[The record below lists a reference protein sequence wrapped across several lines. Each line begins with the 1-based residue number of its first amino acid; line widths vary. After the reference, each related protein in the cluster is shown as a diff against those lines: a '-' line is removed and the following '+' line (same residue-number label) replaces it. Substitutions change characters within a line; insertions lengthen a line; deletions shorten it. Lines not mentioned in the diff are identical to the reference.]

1 LQTRLGYY
9 ADKVIEWGW
18 LACAVFAPLFF
29 NVYSSRVFEPDKIT
43 TIRSIVLIMVVAW
56 LVKLGESGWRGA
68 SQSQAVT
75 RPGKVAAAA
84 DSVVETAGPS
94 WLSFLRVPVVIA
106 IVVYALVYLL
116 STLFTLTPQASI
128 FGSYQRE
135 QGFYSQLSYMML
147 GILLITNLRSRAQVN
162 RLINFMLMASLP
174 VALYGLLQAVKL
186 DPLPWAGDT
195 SSRVA
200 SSMGNA
206 IFVAAWLIM
215 VVPFAIYR
223 LAIGLSGALA
233 ARSAALNGENGS
245 SGSTDSAIRLR
256 PSSDQSAIRLRPSS
270 SESAIG
276 ASAIP
281 APPRRGRQVVVPNF
295 SWAVVANCLGVI
307 MSSLMLFFLALRM
320 MAGLPYPDAR
330 TWWVL
335 PVALVYFCFSVGA
348 IEWLGQRRDDP
359 RQTAVFLPIVG
370 TLLFFVTFV
379 ALTVTWS
386 LSNDPTTGDIV
397 MKIGFD
403 GAGLLW
409 ALFFFLLWCSVSASV
424 YALSGREREGG
435 YSNEN
440 RGILRASLNVGYAL
454 LILIDVG
461 CIYLTQSRGPW
472 LGLGAG
478 LVVFMVG
485 MWLLGR
491 SRGVRWMARLGG
503 IASALVL
510 AVSIFVGAL
519 NLPSSPLQA
528 LNNLPLL
535 GRGIERL
542 STLTRT
548 EDGTGRVR
556 ELIWGGATQLI
567 LSDPVRALIGW
578 GPESMY
584 VAYNRFY
591 PPQLGQV
598 ELRNATPDR
607 SHNVEFDQMVT
618 MGVIGLLAYYFLV
631 GTFFFFGLRLLKRA
645 RNTADRLFALA
656 IIAALASHFIEIQ
669 TGIQIASTWS
679 YFYLILGM
687 MVAFGYY
694 ITGYLRSPEAVPV
707 DAQTGHTGL
716 DGNGSTH
723 LAAEDA
729 AESPLALSQTRPVTA
744 AVGAAGR
751 AGATASTTII
761 SNGKTVSSAQLPRT
775 KSKASQPVQQSQG
788 RGSTSGGGRGDSSQA
803 HRRTDTGGNYQP
815 DGRRRQSSQQYAQAR
830 GNASL
835 EWFRNP
841 ILLVLYGA
849 ALIVALFVVFTVNS
863 ASVEADT
870 LFKQAQAYDGA
881 NPPRYFSLSPT
892 YPGSLSFYQN
902 AISLE
907 PNEDYYYLFEGRS
920 WLEAAK
926 QVDTE
931 SCPSGNGQTVPCNQ
945 RLQQQWSTDAT
956 QAAREKQDEKL
967 YRLQQAQQILTEAHQ
982 LSPLN
987 TDHYANLGRLYLY
1000 WADPSGGNDPSKAP
1014 LAVQWMQ
1021 QATQHTPGNAQLWDE
1036 LAVAYSRDNQFQAG
1050 MDAINHSQHDVDS
1063 TYANTPYIKGEL
1075 LRERAAT
1082 IQNELNAGATLPSDG
1097 ETDWGKLVLEAGQ
1110 AYSDTIALDSGQFLD
1125 TQAKDRITFLL
1136 SASQPF
1142 TKSNTTLA
1150 PDVLHNILTN
1160 TVGLAFRNQITNWEG
1175 QLSTFVNAHG
1185 IAVQSGAQ
1193 VPDTTLQT
1201 LIANPAWADAA
1212 GQTWLDSSLQTIT
1225 TDAAQAHY
1233 GLGLIYQAEGDKAK
1247 ATAEYNRA
1255 LLLKPTYS
1263 DPNTALQTLK

>member
-1 LQTRLGYY
+1 MQTRLGYY

-43 TIRSIVLIMVVAW
+43 TIRSFVLIMVVAW
-56 LVKLGESGWRGA
+56 LVKLSESGWRGA
-68 SQSQAVT
+68 SRSQATT
-75 RPGKVAAAA
+75 RSGKVAAAA

-94 WLSFLRVPVVIA
+94 WLGFLRVPVVIA

-116 STLFTLTPQASI
+116 STVFTVTPQASI

-147 GILLITNLRSRAQVN
+147 GILLITNLRSRAQMN

-195 SSRVA
+195 ASRVA

-233 ARSAALNGENGS
+233 ARNAALNGENGAGS
-245 SGSTDSAIRLR
+245 TDPEDSTDSAARPR
-256 PSSDQSAIRLRPSS
+256 PSFSGSGPSQSAIRNPQ
-270 SESAIG
+270 
-276 ASAIP
+276 SAIP
-281 APPRRGRQVVVPNF
+281 PPPPPRRGRPVAVPNF
-295 SWAVVANCLGVI
+295 SWAVVANSLGVI
-307 MSSLMLFFLALRM
+307 MSSLMVFFLALRM

-348 IEWLGQRRDDP
+348 IEWLGQHRNDP
-359 RQTAVFLPIVG
+359 RQTGVFLPIIG

-386 LSNDPTTGDIV
+386 LSNDPNTGDIV

-409 ALFFFLLWCSVSASV
+409 ALFFFLLWCSASASV
-424 YALSGREREGG
+424 YALAGREREGG
-435 YSNEN
+435 YANEN
-440 RGILRASLNVGYAL
+440 RGILRASLNVGYVL
-454 LILIDVG
+454 LILVDVE

-491 SRGVRWMARLGG
+491 SRGVRWMSRLGG
-503 IASALVL
+503 IATALVL
-510 AVSIFVGAL
+510 VAAIFVGAL
-519 NLPSSPLQA
+519 NLPNSPLQA
-528 LNNLPLL
+528 LGNLPIL
-535 GRGIERL
+535 GRGIDRL

-548 EDGTGRVR
+548 EDGTGKVR

-618 MGVIGLLAYYFLV
+618 MGVLGLLAYYFLM

-656 IIAALASHFIEIQ
+656 IVAALASHFIEIQ
-669 TGIQIASTWS
+669 TGIQIASTWT

-694 ITGYLRSPEAVPV
+694 ITGYLRSPEAVAAE
-707 DAQTGHTGL
+707 AQTGHAGQ
-716 DGNGSTH
+716 DGNGATH

-729 AESPLALSQTRPVTA
+729 AEPSLALSQTRPVAA

-751 AGATASTTII
+751 AAAGASTTMI
-761 SNGKTVSSAQLPRT
+761 SNGKTVSSAPVPRT

-788 RGSTSGGGRGDSSQA
+788 RGSANGGGRGEG
-803 HRRTDTGGNYQP
+803 RRTDTGGSSQT
-815 DGRRRQSSQQYAQAR
+815 DVRRRQSAQQYAPAR
-830 GNASL
+830 GPVSL
-835 EWFRNP
+835 AWFRNP
-841 ILLVLYGA
+841 ILLVVYVA
-849 ALIVALFVVFTVNS
+849 ALAVALFVVLTINS

-892 YPGSLSFYQN
+892 YPGSLQFYQD
-902 AISLE
+902 AIGLQ

-926 QVDTE
+926 QVDSET
-931 SCPSGNGQTVPCNQ
+931 CPSGNGQTVPCNQ
-945 RLQQQWSTDAT
+945 RLQSQWSTTPT
-956 QAAREKQDEKL
+956 QAAQQKQAEKL
-967 YRLQQAQQILTEAHQ
+967 YRLQQAETILTEAHQ

-1000 WADPSGGNDPSKAP
+1000 WADPTGGNDPSKAP
-1014 LAVQWMQ
+1014 LAVQWML

-1050 MDAINHSQHDVDS
+1050 MDAITHSQHDIDS

-1075 LRERAAT
+1075 LRERAT
-1082 IQNELNAGATLPSDG
+1082 NIQNDLNAGTPLPSDG
-1097 ETDWGKLVLEAGQ
+1097 ETDWGKLLLEAGQ
-1110 AYSDTIALDSGQFLD
+1110 AYSDTIALNSSQFLD

-1136 SASQPF
+1136 AASQPF
-1142 TKSNTTLA
+1142 TKTNTTLA
-1150 PDVLHNILTN
+1150 PDVLHNILTD
-1160 TVGLAFRNQITNWEG
+1160 TVGLSLQNEVTKWEG
-1175 QLSTFVNAHG
+1175 QLSTFVNDHG
-1185 IAVQSGAQ
+1185 IAVQTGTQ
-1193 VPDTTLQT
+1193 VPDTTMQT
-1201 LIANPAWADAA
+1201 LIANPAWADPA
-1212 GQTWLDSSLQTIT
+1212 GQTWLDASMQTLT
-1225 TDAAQAHY
+1225 SDAAQAHY
-1233 GLGLIYQAEGDKAK
+1233 GLGLIYQAEGDKTK

-1255 LLLKPTYS
+1255 LLLKPTYA
-1263 DPNTALQTLK
+1263 DPNTALQTVK